1 MNIFSLF
8 RLNYTKMPI
17 KTNTFRAFVEANS
30 SMISSKQA
38 FAVSSFLFSSKLYH
52 VTFPDLLL
60 INEVRR
66 CERTSFSLL
75 KDRSQLPVND
85 GNCHRQHY
93 SQSNSKN
100 VWRTSGRDYFKLH
113 HLKPA
118 FCNLDSSG
126 IIACHPRA
134 SAGGKGKTGIF
145 PPWKLGLRTKIFV
158 NLNSKVKLNFD

>member
-66 CERTSFSLL
+66 YERTSFSLL
-75 KDRSQLPVND
+75 KDRSQLPVNN

-93 SQSNSKN
+93 SQRNSKN
-100 VWRTSGRDYFKLH
+100 VRTSGRDHFKLH

-126 IIACHPRA
+126 IIACHLWA
-134 SAGGKGKTGIF
+134 SAEGRVKWAF
-145 PPWKLGLRTKIFV
+145 SPPGNW
-158 NLNSKVKLNFD
+158 D